1 MKRFAI
7 FALLL
12 LISIPNANAALIA
25 RPLKQFAQVDPA
37 SVGVVAN
44 KESILVF
51 GNREKS
57 GFAQLINSQP
67 IDLACGIE
75 SFASAATTDSD
86 GNFYIVGAASNPI
99 VGTLPPINGILNPD
113 NVAPDPVSSNKSD
126 ANNLCLWKLDPTGK
140 LIESNSLPMNSVI
153 IPNAILVD
161 KYGVTI
167 AGTIYNNPGF
177 SGFMMNWNSPAFI
190 LGKSSTQVFSMARTS
205 EGSTVLVGQSS
216 EKLLDKPLKGKSD
229 GFLAKITNGK
239 LSSIQRSSD
248 TKANRAWKSTTSNL
262 ILGGF
267 SNSSAVVTKF
277 ATNFTPTW
285 TSRYPGIGSAYT
297 ATSGRESFAAFVS
310 NGPIKALVQENE
322 TSANV
327 KAIKK
332 IPSSPPL
339 SLLASILFTKREGN
353 TISKAPKNENAK
365 TSNIRKKKRLNHT
378 LVLIACNA
386 SIPNITVNRM
396 PRVV

>member
-1 MKRFAI
+1 MKLKTLSKF
-7 FALLL
+7 
-12 LISIPNANAALIA
+12 SIVTILCTSLATFTATEVNAAIA
-25 RPLKQFAQVDPA
+25 IKPLKQLAQVDPDATGLVA
-37 SVGVVAN
+37 SRDQ
-44 KESILVF
+44 IMVF
-51 GNREKS
+51 GNHEKS

-67 IDLACGIE
+67 IDLTCGIE

-140 LIESNSLPMNSVI
+140 LIESNSLPMNSAI

-167 AGTIYNNPGF
+167 AGTIYSNPGF
-177 SGFMMNWNSPAFI
+177 SGFMMNWNSPALI
-190 LGKSSTQVFSMARTS
+190 LGKSSTQVFSMARTND
-205 EGSTVLVGQSS
+205 GSTVLVGQSS

-239 LSSIQRSSD
+239 LSLIQRSSD

-297 ATSGRESFAAFVS
+297 ASSGRESFAAFLS
-310 NGPIKALVQENE
+310 NGPIKVLPMWKRKNAILILTFDSKGLITAASYLN
-322 TSANV
+322 SAEINGFTANGNYGAILLSGGFLY
-327 KAIKK
+327 KA
-332 IPSSPPL
+332 
-339 SLLASILFTKREGN
+339 
-353 TISKAPKNENAK
+353 
-365 TSNIRKKKRLNHT
+365 
-378 LVLIACNA
+378 
-386 SIPNITVNRM
+386 
-396 PRVV
+396 